1 MTAWHLDVDRGR
13 CMGTGI
19 CAGTAP
25 ALFALDGRHSAPVTD
40 TIAPDESALD
50 AADSCPVAAI
60 TVTERETVI
69 GPRP

>member
-1 MTAWHLDVDRGR
+1 MTAWHLAVDRDR

-25 ALFALDGRHSAPVTD
+25 ALFRLDGRHSAPVND
-40 TIAPDESALD
+40 SIDPDESALD
-50 AADSCPVAAI
+50 AADSCPAAAI
-60 TVTERETVI
+60 TVTARETVI